1 MTKALYI
8 TGTSLLRS
16 QYINATHFD
25 QADQKAKLFSQMLLL
40 LMYRVGATTTDGD
53 KKQLRWEIKGED
65 TTALAY
71 Q

>member
-1 MTKALYI
+1 
-8 TGTSLLRS
+8 
-16 QYINATHFD
+16 
-25 QADQKAKLFSQMLLL
+25 
-40 LMYRVGATTTDGD
+40 MYRVGATTTDGD

>member
-1 MTKALYI
+1 
-8 TGTSLLRS
+8 
-16 QYINATHFD
+16 
-25 QADQKAKLFSQMLLL
+25 
-40 LMYRVGATTTDGD
+40 MYRVGATTTDDD